1 MAYVSRAW
9 DAPMLAHSLAK
20 LTKLTQVPAA
30 ATGLLTRGMAAN
42 GVHTSSLTADTLNP
56 KVLNAQ
62 YAVRGE
68 IVIRAGEIQKELAG
82 GAKKPFSSILYCNIG
97 NPQQLGQLPV
107 TFFRQVLALCDYP
120 SVRMP
125 PAAHP
130 SSPLVDPDGSTA
142 RLTRR
147 FAPASWR
154 PLSHWRLLCSGPC
167 VTRCASAN
175 CLRSK
180 QPCKTT

>member
-1 MAYVSRAW
+1 
-9 DAPMLAHSLAK
+9 MLAHSLAK
-20 LTKLTQVPAA
+20 LRQLLQARAA
-30 ATGLLTRGMAAN
+30 AGLLAHGMAAN
-42 GVHTSSLTADTLNP
+42 GVHTSPLTADTLNP

-130 SSPLVDPDGSTA
+130 PSLLLTPKAALLSLAS
-142 RLTRR
+142 RLP
-147 FAPASWR
+147 PALW
-154 PLSHWRLLCSGPC
+154 
-167 VTRCASAN
+167 
-175 CLRSK
+175 
-180 QPCKTT
+180 